1 MPNYFFD
8 TSVLTKLYHEEAGTD
23 FIERLAGQRGSV
35 VVISRLSLVEIES
48 VLAIKM
54 RTGELDAAGQELCRR
69 RLRAD
74 ISQGRIRVAP
84 AIEERHYRSA
94 RRLLGHYG
102 VAMALRTLDALQL
115 AVALELLQA
124 GQVSVFVAADKK
136 LCRVAEAC
144 GCATI
149 NSSEPG
155 KFVL

>member
-1 MPNYFFD
+1 MPSYFFD
-8 TSVLTKLYHEEAGTD
+8 TSVLTKLYHAEAGTD
-23 FIERLAGQRGSV
+23 FVERLAGQRGSV
-35 VVISRLSLVEIES
+35 VVVSRLSLVEIES

-54 RTGELDAAGQELCRR
+54 RMGELDAAGQELCRR

-74 ISQGRIRVAP
+74 ISQGRIHVGPPMADR
-84 AIEERHYRSA
+84 YYQSA
-94 RRLLGHYG
+94 RRLLVRYG

-115 AVALELLQA
+115 AVALELMEA

-149 NSSEPG
+149 NSAEPG